1 MKRLLNLGL
10 LIAFQFCY
18 LEWPNHSMY
27 VFEAE
32 KEIFTKTENWISN
45 FTHPI
50 ILIGLVTQIVLL
62 LGAILP
68 NINSKINTLS
78 VLLLG
83 ALVLLFAVVGVLS
96 LNYKIIF
103 STLPF
108 LILTVIYFVKNSNK
122 ISIST

>member
-1 MKRLLNLGL
+1 MKRLLNLAL

-18 LEWPNHSMY
+18 LEWPPNNAMFI
-27 VFEAE
+27 FEGE
-32 KEIFTKTENWISN
+32 IEIFSKTESWISN

-50 ILIGLVTQIVLL
+50 ILIGFSTQIVLL

-68 NINSKINTLS
+68 NINSKLNNVA

-83 ALVLLFAVVGVLS
+83 ALVLLFAFVGLLG

-103 STLPF
+103 STLPY
-108 LILTVIYFVKNSNK
+108 LILAVIYFVKFRK
-122 ISIST
+122 KRV

>member
-50 ILIGLVTQIVLL
+50 ILTGLVTQIVLL

-68 NINSKINTLS
+68 NINSKLNTLS

-108 LILTVIYFVKNSNK
+108 LIVTVIYFVKNSNK

>member
-1 MKRLLNLGL
+1 MKRLLNLAL

-18 LEWPNHSMY
+18 LEWPPNNSM
-27 VFEAE
+27 FLFQGEI
-32 KEIFTKTENWISN
+32 EIFSKTESWISN

-50 ILIGLVTQIVLL
+50 ILTGLVTQIVLL

-68 NINSKINTLS
+68 NINSKLNNVS

-96 LNYKIIF
+96 LNYKIIL

-108 LILTVIYFVKNSNK
+108 LILAVIYFVKARNK
-122 ISIST
+122 

>member
-10 LIAFQFCY
+10 LITFQFCY

-27 VFEAE
+27 IFEAE

-62 LGAILP
+62 LGVIQLK
-68 NINSKINTLS
+68 INSKLNNLS

-83 ALVLLFAVVGVLS
+83 TLVLLFAVVGVLS

-108 LILTVIYFVKNSNK
+108 LILAVIYFVKFRK
-122 ISIST
+122 K